1 VGARIYNF
9 GRKIR
14 MKNLYLASKNKGKIE
29 EYKKLLAGVNCKLL
43 LQPESLEVEE
53 DGLTF
58 RDNAI
63 KKACEVSRKTNN
75 FSIAD
80 DSGICIEA
88 LDGKPGIYSSRYA
101 ENDQKRI
108 ERVLKELDG
117 VQNRSAFFIANICVC
132 SPNGEVIIESEA
144 KCHGNIILNPRGK
157 SGFGYDPIF
166 EEISTRLTFAEMN
179 DDIKES
185 CSHRGK
191 ALKKII
197 PDLIEIFSEFQF
209 TQDP

>member
-1 VGARIYNF
+1 
-9 GRKIR
+9 
-14 MKNLYLASKNKGKIE
+14 MKNLFLASKNKGKIE
-29 EYKKLLAGVNCKLL
+29 EYKKLLAGVNCKFL

-63 KKACEVSRKTNN
+63 KKASEVSRKMNN

-88 LDGKPGIYSSRYA
+88 LGGKPGIYSSRYA

-108 ERVLKELDG
+108 ERVLRELDG

-157 SGFGYDPIF
+157 GGFGYDPIF
-166 EEISTRLTFAEMN
+166 EESSTRLTFAEMN
-179 DDIKES
+179 NDIKDS
-185 CSHRGK
+185 FSHRGK

-197 PDLIEIFSEFQF
+197 PDLIEIFS
-209 TQDP
+209 

>member
-1 VGARIYNF
+1 
-9 GRKIR
+9 
-14 MKNLYLASKNKGKIE
+14 MKKLYLASKNQGKIE
-29 EYKKLLAGVNCKLL
+29 EYKKLLLDVNCQLL
-43 LQPESLEVEE
+43 LQPKTIEIVE
-53 DGLTF
+53 DGATF
-58 RDNAI
+58 RDNAA
-63 KKACEVSRKTNN
+63 KKAREVSRKTNN

-117 VQNRSAFFIANICVC
+117 VQNRNAFFIANICVC

-144 KCHGNIILNPRGK
+144 KCFGNIIVKPRG
-157 SGFGYDPIF
+157 SGGFGYDPIF
-166 EEISTRLTFAEMN
+166 EESSTKLTFAEMN
-179 DDIKES
+179 NLIKDS

-197 PDLIEIFSEFQF
+197 PELVKIFS
-209 TQDP
+209 

>member
-1 VGARIYNF
+1 
-9 GRKIR
+9 
-14 MKNLYLASKNKGKIE
+14 MKNLYLASMNKGKIE

-63 KKACEVSRKTNN
+63 KKASEVSRKTNN

-88 LDGKPGIYSSRYA
+88 LGGKPGIYSSRYA

-108 ERVLKELDG
+108 ERVLRELDG

-166 EEISTRLTFAEMN
+166 EESSTRLTFAEMN
-179 DDIKES
+179 NDIKDY

-197 PDLIEIFSEFQF
+197 PDIIEIFFLNSIN
-209 TQDP
+209 PRSMKAMRN

>member
-1 VGARIYNF
+1 
-9 GRKIR
+9 
-14 MKNLYLASKNKGKIE
+14 MKNLCLASKNQGKIA
-29 EYKKLLAGVNCKLL
+29 EYKKLLAVVNCKLL
-43 LQPESLEVEE
+43 LQPESLEVDE

-58 RDNAI
+58 RDSAI
-63 KKACEVSRKTNN
+63 KKASEVSRKTNN

-108 ERVLKELDG
+108 KRVLKELDG
-117 VQNRSAFFIANICVC
+117 VQNRGAFFIANICVC

-144 KCHGNIILNPRGK
+144 KCYGNIIFNPRGK
-157 SGFGYDPIF
+157 GGFGYDPIF
-166 EEISTRLTFAEMN
+166 EESSTELTFAEMN
-179 DDIKES
+179 NAIKDS

-197 PDLIEIFSEFQF
+197 PDLIEIFS
-209 TQDP
+209 

>member
-1 VGARIYNF
+1 MI
-9 GRKIR
+9 
-14 MKNLYLASKNKGKIE
+14 NLYLASKNKGKIE

-43 LQPESLEVEE
+43 LQPESLEVDE

-63 KKACEVSRKTNN
+63 KKASEVSRKTNN

-88 LDGKPGIYSSRYA
+88 LGGKPGIYSSRYA

-132 SPNGEVIIESEA
+132 SPDGEVIIESEA
-144 KCHGNIILNPRGK
+144 KCYGNIILKPRGK
-157 SGFGYDPIF
+157 GGFGYDPIF
-166 EEISTRLTFAEMN
+166 EESSTRLTFAEMN
-179 DDIKES
+179 NDIKDS

-191 ALKKII
+191 ALKKVI
-197 PDLIEIFSEFQF
+197 PDLIEIFS
-209 TQDP
+209 

>member
-1 VGARIYNF
+1 MGASIYKLF
-9 GRKIR
+9 RKIT

-63 KKACEVSRKTNN
+63 KKASQVSRKTNN

-108 ERVLKELDG
+108 ERVLRELDG

-166 EEISTRLTFAEMN
+166 EESSTRLTFAEMN
-179 DDIKES
+179 NDIKDS
-185 CSHRGK
+185 YSHRGK

-197 PDLIEIFSEFQF
+197 PDLIEIFS
-209 TQDP
+209 

>member
-1 VGARIYNF
+1 
-9 GRKIR
+9 

-63 KKACEVSRKTNN
+63 KKASEVSRKTNN

-88 LDGKPGIYSSRYA
+88 LGGKPGIYSSRYA

-108 ERVLKELDG
+108 ERVLRELDG

-144 KCHGNIILNPRGK
+144 KCHGNITLNPRGK

-166 EEISTRLTFAEMN
+166 EESSTRLTFAEMN
-179 DDIKES
+179 NDIKDS

-197 PDLIEIFSEFQF
+197 PDLIEIFS
-209 TQDP
+209 

>member
-1 VGARIYNF
+1 MGSIIYKF
-9 GRKIR
+9 CRKIR

-63 KKACEVSRKTNN
+63 KKASEVSRKTNN

-88 LDGKPGIYSSRYA
+88 LGGKPGIYSSRYA

-108 ERVLKELDG
+108 ERVLRELDG

-166 EEISTRLTFAEMN
+166 EESSTRLTFAEMN
-179 DDIKES
+179 NDIKDS

-197 PDLIEIFSEFQF
+197 PDLIEIFS
-209 TQDP
+209 

>member
-1 VGARIYNF
+1 MGARIYKF

-29 EYKKLLAGVNCKLL
+29 EYKKLLIGVNCKLL

-63 KKACEVSRKTNN
+63 KKASEVSRKTNN

-88 LDGKPGIYSSRYA
+88 LGGKPGIYSSRYA

-108 ERVLKELDG
+108 ERVLRELDG
-117 VQNRSAFFIANICVC
+117 VQNRGAFFIANICVC

-144 KCHGNIILNPRGK
+144 KCNGNIILNPRGK

-166 EEISTRLTFAEMN
+166 EESSTGLTFAEMN
-179 DDIKES
+179 NDIKDS

-197 PDLIEIFSEFQF
+197 PDLIEIFS
-209 TQDP
+209 

>member
-1 VGARIYNF
+1 MGARIYKF

-63 KKACEVSRKTNN
+63 KKASEVSRKTNN

-88 LDGKPGIYSSRYA
+88 LGGKPGIYSSRYA

-108 ERVLKELDG
+108 ERVLRELDG
-117 VQNRSAFFIANICVC
+117 VQNRSAFFVANICVC

-144 KCHGNIILNPRGK
+144 KCHGNIILNPRGE

-166 EEISTRLTFAEMN
+166 EESSTRLTFAEMN
-179 DDIKES
+179 NDIKDS

-197 PDLIEIFSEFQF
+197 PDLIEIFS
-209 TQDP
+209 

>member
-1 VGARIYNF
+1 
-9 GRKIR
+9 
-14 MKNLYLASKNKGKIE
+14 
-29 EYKKLLAGVNCKLL
+29 LL

-63 KKACEVSRKTNN
+63 KKASEVSRKTNN

-88 LDGKPGIYSSRYA
+88 LGGNPGIYSSRYA

-108 ERVLKELDG
+108 ERVLRELDG

-132 SPNGEVIIESEA
+132 SPDGEVIIESEA

-166 EEISTRLTFAEMN
+166 EESSTRLTFAEMN
-179 DDIKES
+179 NDNKDS

-197 PDLIEIFSEFQF
+197 PDLIEIFS
-209 TQDP
+209 

>member
-1 VGARIYNF
+1 VGARIYKF
-9 GRKIR
+9 GRKIKV
-14 MKNLYLASKNKGKIE
+14 KNLYLASKNKGKIE

-58 RDNAI
+58 KDNAI
-63 KKACEVSRKTNN
+63 KKASEVSRKTNN

-88 LDGKPGIYSSRYA
+88 LGGKPGIYSSRYA

-157 SGFGYDPIF
+157 GGFGYDPIF

-179 DDIKES
+179 NDIKDS

-197 PDLIEIFSEFQF
+197 PDLIEIFS
-209 TQDP
+209 

>member
-1 VGARIYNF
+1 VGTSIYKF

-63 KKACEVSRKTNN
+63 KKASEVSRKTNH

-101 ENDQKRI
+101 ENDHKRI

-144 KCHGNIILNPRGK
+144 KCHGNIILKPRGK

-166 EEISTRLTFAEMN
+166 EESSNRLTFAEMN
-179 DDIKES
+179 NDIKDS

-197 PDLIEIFSEFQF
+197 PDLIEIFS
-209 TQDP
+209 

>member
-1 VGARIYNF
+1 
-9 GRKIR
+9 

-29 EYKKLLAGVNCKLL
+29 EYKKLLNGVNCKLL

-63 KKACEVSRKTNN
+63 KKASEVSKKTNN

-80 DSGICIEA
+80 DSGICIAA

-117 VQNRSAFFIANICVC
+117 VKLRIDKNFWLLFRFSGTEPLLRLYC
-132 SPNGEVIIESEA
+132 EA
-144 KCHGNIILNPRGK
+144 P
-157 SGFGYDPIF
+157 
-166 EEISTRLTFAEMN
+166 
-179 DDIKES
+179 KES
-185 CSHRGK
+185 Y
-191 ALKKII
+191 
-197 PDLIEIFSEFQF
+197 LIEVLEWGQEFINLAGK
-209 TQDP
+209 

>member
-1 VGARIYNF
+1 MGSRIYKF

-63 KKACEVSRKTNN
+63 KKASEVSRKTNN

-88 LDGKPGIYSSRYA
+88 LGGKPGIYSSRYA

-108 ERVLKELDG
+108 ERVLRELDG

-157 SGFGYDPIF
+157 GGFGYDPIF
-166 EEISTRLTFAEMN
+166 EESSTRLTFAEMN
-179 DDIKES
+179 NDIKDS

-197 PDLIEIFSEFQF
+197 PDLIEIFS
-209 TQDP
+209 

>member
-1 VGARIYNF
+1 MGSRIYKYGN
-9 GRKIR
+9 KIR

-63 KKACEVSRKTNN
+63 KKASEVSRKTNN

-88 LDGKPGIYSSRYA
+88 LGGKPGIYSSRYA

-108 ERVLKELDG
+108 ERVLRELDG
-117 VQNRSAFFIANICVC
+117 VQNRSAFFIANICIC

-166 EEISTRLTFAEMN
+166 EESSTRLTFAEMN
-179 DDIKES
+179 NDIKDS

-197 PDLIEIFSEFQF
+197 PDLIEIFS
-209 TQDP
+209 

>member
-1 VGARIYNF
+1 
-9 GRKIR
+9 
-14 MKNLYLASKNKGKIE
+14 MKKLYVASKNQGKIE
-29 EYKKLLAGVNCKLL
+29 EYKKLLSIVNCQLL
-43 LQPESLEVEE
+43 LQPESLEIEE

-63 KKACEVSRKTNN
+63 KKASKVSKKTNN

-101 ENDQKRI
+101 DNDQKRI

-117 VQNRSAFFIANICVC
+117 VQNRRAFFVANICVC
-132 SPNGEVIIESEA
+132 SPNGKVILESEA
-144 KCHGNIILNPRGK
+144 KCFGKIILKRRGNG
-157 SGFGYDPIF
+157 GFGYDPIF
-166 EEISTRLTFAEMN
+166 EESSTKLTFAEMN
-179 DDIKES
+179 NDIKDKY
-185 CSHRGK
+185 SHRGK

-197 PDLIEIFSEFQF
+197 PNLLEIFS
-209 TQDP
+209 

>member
-1 VGARIYNF
+1 
-9 GRKIR
+9 
-14 MKNLYLASKNKGKIE
+14 MKNLYLASKNKGKIQ
-29 EYKKLLAGVNCKLL
+29 EYKKLLAGVKCKLL

-63 KKACEVSRKTNN
+63 KKASEVSRKTNN

-88 LDGKPGIYSSRYA
+88 LGGKPGIYSSRYA

-108 ERVLKELDG
+108 ERVLKELYG

-166 EEISTRLTFAEMN
+166 EESSTRLTFAEMN
-179 DDIKES
+179 NDIKDS
-185 CSHRGK
+185 SSHRVK

-197 PDLIEIFSEFQF
+197 PNLIEIFS
-209 TQDP
+209 